1 MANCASQTVDP
12 TDTVGRLALVPPPR
26 PDRLAPM
33 LFLAALVHGVLIIG
47 ITFNAVIG
55 EFLGDAVSLEVTIVA
70 DPDRS
75 FDRLDEAMYLAQAS
89 QEGAGNTPEQVRP
102 GAPLESSVP
111 VDNPGTSDGSALE
124 DAVAR
129 DQRSDELLATRSDQ
143 ERTRRNDP
151 RKPERDREAQA
162 LAMESGVESTLPLP
176 RDASVNFLVRD
187 QNRQQIVISADTRES
202 KIAGYVDRWK
212 RKIETTGER
221 HLPAEIAVAGLQGS
235 PTLEVTIDAN
245 GDLAEVIIRRSSGS
259 AALDRAA
266 LTILERAAPFEPFP
280 EAIRNDYPELN
291 FVYEWRFSASSPP
304 SAARLR

>member
-1 MANCASQTVDP
+1 MSKSATQTD
-12 TDTVGRLALVPPPR
+12 DTADSIGRLALVPPPR

-55 EFLGDAVSLEVTIVA
+55 DFLGDAVSLEVTIVA

-75 FDRLDEAMYLAQAS
+75 FDRSDEAMYRAQAS
-89 QEGAGNTPEQVRP
+89 QEGAGNTTEQVRP

-111 VDNPGTSDGSALE
+111 IDNAGSADGDALD

-129 DQRSDELLATRSDQ
+129 DRASDELLSTLT
-143 ERTRRNDP
+143 ERDIAQRNDP
-151 RKPERDREAQA
+151 RKLEQDRRTQA
-162 LAMESGVESTLPLP
+162 LAMESGEEATLPLP
-176 RDASVNFLVRD
+176 KDAAANFLVRD

-202 KIAGYVDRWK
+202 NIAGYVDRWK
-212 RKIETTGER
+212 RKIESTGER
-221 HLPAEIAVAGLQGS
+221 HLPADVAVAGLQGS

-245 GDLAEVIIRRSSGS
+245 GELSEVVIRRSSGS

-280 EAIRNDYPELN
+280 EAIRSEHPELN
-291 FVYEWRFSASSPP
+291 FVYKWRFRPASPP